1 MSSLAAC
8 VFKSWPKA
16 CIHADRVNCVMK
28 LLQTRRAYRVLIC
41 LPSAACVL
49 LLQSGL
55 SRGQAPTSGA
65 VVVSAEDRKFLLDAA
80 SSGFH
85 EVQIAKLGVSRATSP
100 EVKAYS
106 RNILDDHT
114 LSNAEVEA
122 LARLKG
128 VALPDPTKTDV
139 STTNLSS
146 ISGMEFDRAF
156 VRESIEG
163 HVRDLTAFETE
174 DRSAG
179 SDSDLRSFA
188 HSMLP
193 KLRDHLEQ
201 AKSLKP

>member
-1 MSSLAAC
+1 
-8 VFKSWPKA
+8 
-16 CIHADRVNCVMK
+16 MK
-28 LLQTRRAYRVLIC
+28 ILQTLRAYRVLVC

-49 LLQSGL
+49 LLQSDL

-65 VVVSAEDRKFLLDAA
+65 VAVSAEDQKFILTAA

-85 EVQIAKLGVSRATSP
+85 EVQIAKVGVSRATSP

-106 RNILDDHT
+106 QNILDDHT

-128 VALPDPTKTDV
+128 IALPDPTKTDV
-139 STTNLSS
+139 STMKLSS
-146 ISGMEFDRAF
+146 ISGMEFDRAL
-156 VRESIEG
+156 VRELIEG

>member
-1 MSSLAAC
+1 M
-8 VFKSWPKA
+8 KS
-16 CIHADRVNCVMK
+16 
-28 LLQTRRAYRVLIC
+28 LQTGGAFRVLIC
-41 LPSAACVL
+41 LPTAVCVL
-49 LLQSGL
+49 LLQSSL
-55 SRGQAPTSGA
+55 SRGQAPTAGA
-65 VVVSAEDRKFLLDAA
+65 VAVSAEDRKFILDAA

-85 EVQIAKLGVSRATSP
+85 EVQIAKLGVSLATSP

-114 LSNAEVEA
+114 LSNAEIEA

-128 VALPDPTKTDV
+128 IALPDPTKTDE
-139 STTNLSS
+139 SATNLSS

-156 VRESIEG
+156 VRESIQG

-179 SDSDLRSFA
+179 SDSDLKSFA

>member
-1 MSSLAAC
+1 
-8 VFKSWPKA
+8 
-16 CIHADRVNCVMK
+16 
-28 LLQTRRAYRVLIC
+28 
-41 LPSAACVL
+41 
-49 LLQSGL
+49 
-55 SRGQAPTSGA
+55 
-65 VVVSAEDRKFLLDAA
+65 LDAA

-100 EVKAYS
+100 EVKA
-106 RNILDDHT
+106 NAQNLLDDHA
-114 LSNAEVEA
+114 LSNAEVEVEA

-128 VALPDPTKTDV
+128 VTLPDPSKTDV
-139 STTNLSS
+139 SATNLSS

-193 KLRDHLEQ
+193 KLRDHLEK